1 MGGAKARLAWA
12 AARASDLLWLVA
24 MILFLAAMY
33 VRILVCPGKTRKQL
47 DGVIRSVVVSVRRDT
62 GWRWAAA
69 ARAFVTASDQT
80 SVYYNAPAHAW

>member
-1 MGGAKARLAWA
+1 MGRPKRYEGVCGAPYMGGAKARLAWA

-47 DGVIRSVVVSVRRDT
+47 DGKITHTKVV
-62 GWRWAAA
+62 
-69 ARAFVTASDQT
+69 QQ
-80 SVYYNAPAHAW
+80 H